1 MGSIVGRMKANP
13 RKATYIPLLKSPY
26 YLQKNKRGK
35 VSRPN
40 LKYCFSHIERSCLE
54 EFWIRLY
61 SNNPILDDIC
71 STIPKE
77 EMHKTLK
84 KSWIDTLIMDY
95 WLGIVGEH
103 CIGTFFPSTLAHF
116 EVQQKTAEI
125 DLMFTCNKNRDFWTF
140 ETVVFPIWFKY
151 HFFLIIGYPKEQRI
165 VYYNSMMGYTSYD
178 DYANHFVD
186 FLRKKFLEVGWI
198 DPMFWSFEIGNPNPQ
213 QTNNFDCGIFTMANA
228 EHASYRRAIE
238 YTQADIWYYRQKIV
252 TDIYKKQKQLYSY
265 FFESQKIS

>member
-1 MGSIVGRMKANP
+1 MKLTVATGMSTCNGIEELQEIESVGRCKDYIWIKTAPPKRRFLDWQLESFEKLEKMADPSQMNSFVKSMQRKVKMFKKAW
-13 RKATYIPLLKSPY
+13 SS
-26 YLQKNKRGK
+26 GF
-35 VSRPN
+35 VSFN
-40 LKYCFSHIERSCLE
+40 IENCINSTFDE
-54 EFWIRLY
+54 EE
-61 SNNPILDDIC
+61 
-71 STIPKE
+71 K
-77 EMHKTLK
+77 
-84 KSWIDTLIMDY
+84 
-95 WLGIVGEH
+95 
-103 CIGTFFPSTLAHF
+103 AHF